1 MSGKIRKVGRRIED
15 VHRTGFKQIGGLID
29 MKSPKAPKPT
39 AQQLAV
45 ERRQSAALDE
55 EIAEQEARF
64 AAMARGKLGAKSL
77 LAGVPRTRS
86 EAAGTGAGRAAP
98 ARTML
103 GMGGMGGAG
112 PRRSGGRAGPYNG
125 TRSQLV

>member
-1 MSGKIRKVGRRIED
+1 
-15 VHRTGFKQIGGLID
+15 

-39 AQQLAV
+39 AQQIAV

-55 EIAEQEARF
+55 EIREQEERF
-64 AAMARGKLGAKSL
+64 RAMARDKLGTKSL
-77 LAGVPRTRS
+77 LAGVPRTRA

-103 GMGGMGGAG
+103 GMGGMGGAA
-112 PRRSGGRAGPYNG
+112 PRRAGGRAGPGN
-125 TRSQLV
+125 TRLRRADDYMDRRGRQRLGQCRQLEPRRAGERR

>member
-1 MSGKIRKVGRRIED
+1 
-15 VHRTGFKQIGGLID
+15 

-45 ERRQSAALDE
+45 ERRQAAALDE
-55 EIAEQEARF
+55 EIREQEERF
-64 AAMARGKLGAKSL
+64 KAMARGKLGTKSL
-77 LAGVPRTRS
+77 LGGVPRSRA

-103 GMGGMGGAG
+103 GTGGSTGRVAPRGMGGG
-112 PRRSGGRAGPYNG
+112 SRSGPYNG
-125 TRSQLV
+125 TMPQLR

>member
-1 MSGKIRKVGRRIED
+1 
-15 VHRTGFKQIGGLID
+15 

-39 AQQLAV
+39 AQQIAV
-45 ERRQSAALDE
+45 ERRQAAALDE
-55 EIAEQEARF
+55 EIREQEERF
-64 AAMARGKLGAKSL
+64 RAMARDKLGTKSL
-77 LAGVPRTRS
+77 LAGVPRSRT

-103 GMGGMGGAG
+103 GMGGISGAA
-112 PRRSGGRAGPYNG
+112 PRRAGGRSGPYNG